1 MGENF
6 YGTYLITSSTDRPAS
21 RELKSFWS
29 SGGWTLYKFLIWFRQ
44 DRHTCH
50 RLPSPSLAIQ
60 RPHSLWISNII
71 IETRLLLLWG
81 PQVSCRSRSWHGWW
95 WSYSWQAAR
104 RFSSSAW
111 MIIVTRIGP
120 MLGMSSPSQT
130 IIYRLI
136 VTAHQIGN
144 VIAARSLRKPQ
155 RDRKAVFRIRPIC
168 I

>member
-1 MGENF
+1 
-6 YGTYLITSSTDRPAS
+6 
-21 RELKSFWS
+21 
-29 SGGWTLYKFLIWFRQ
+29 
-44 DRHTCH
+44 
-50 RLPSPSLAIQ
+50 
-60 RPHSLWISNII
+60 
-71 IETRLLLLWG
+71 
-81 PQVSCRSRSWHGWW
+81 
-95 WSYSWQAAR
+95 
-104 RFSSSAW
+104 

-155 RDRKAVFRIRPIC
+155 RDRKAVFRTRPIC